1 MTGSSLR
8 IVPVEP
14 GDIEALTDIMTRAF
28 DDDAQRHL
36 GVESGGPPGYD
47 TGEFLRTHG
56 LDPRAASF
64 QAVLGGEPVGAVI
77 AFPRDDGHHV
87 LGCIFSDPGV
97 QRRGIGS
104 ALFRFVEARYP
115 GRSWTL
121 ETPAFAASNHRFYTE
136 KIGFL
141 KVDERDDPG
150 GAGRLFV
157 FRKVTGMA
165 LEIDV

>member
-14 GDIEALTDIMTRAF
+14 GDIDALTDVMTRAF

-36 GVESGGPPGYD
+36 GVERGGPPGYD
-47 TGEFLRTHG
+47 TGEFLRRYG
-56 LDPRAASF
+56 FDPGAGAF

-77 AFPRDDGHHV
+77 AFPGDDGHHV

-121 ETPAFAASNHRFYTE
+121 ETPAFAESNHRFYTE
-136 KIGFL
+136 KIGLL

-165 LEIDV
+165 RDVAV